1 MFLCK
6 DETPFASPEDFKILR
21 NDWPY
26 GVEPGIT
33 HLVVWLKTRIPVQQP
48 EGYLLPESRI
58 AIQGFVQT
66 VFIDRLQRNGGNGVD
81 RVQWFKNWVSLQSVR
96 GLDHFHVLVRDV
108 PEKILQEWISGGKH

>member
-1 MFLCK
+1 MFACK
-6 DETPFASPEDFKILR
+6 DERPFGSPEDFKILR

-26 GVEPGIT
+26 GVKPGII

-48 EGYLLPESRI
+48 EGYLLPESQD
-58 AIQGFVQT
+58 AIQGFVQR
-66 VFIDRLQRNGGNGVD
+66 VFVDRLEISGGNGMD

-108 PEKILQEWISGGKH
+108 PDDVLREWISDGET